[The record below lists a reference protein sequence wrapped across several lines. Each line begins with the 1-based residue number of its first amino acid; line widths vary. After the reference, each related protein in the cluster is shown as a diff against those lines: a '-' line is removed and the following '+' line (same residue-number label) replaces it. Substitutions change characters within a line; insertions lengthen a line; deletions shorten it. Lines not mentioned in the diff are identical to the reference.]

1 MEKLPNPEKAF
12 IDLNKLIGYCLNP
25 EHPGGQHKALV
36 FKSALNI
43 GLDEVDILK
52 AALLQAVQDNTAT
65 LLESNQYGTKY
76 SIESEIIYQN
86 KTAILKSAWMVRH
99 NEDFARLI
107 TCYIL

>member
-25 EHPGGQHKALV
+25 EHPEGQHKALV

-52 AALLQAVQDNTAT
+52 AALLQAALVIQRLYWRVINR
-65 LLESNQYGTKY
+65 G
-76 SIESEIIYQN
+76 QN
-86 KTAILKSAWMVRH
+86 IQ
-99 NEDFARLI
+99 
-107 TCYIL
+107 